1 MASLIMNAFFTIIF
15 IPLAIIALI
24 LHVRFLKI
32 LRRSHPDVWRS
43 LGSPSVLNNT
53 MGNGLAT
60 LKYLLRGEFRRLDDR
75 EFVRLCETLRLF
87 DMIYLIGFGIWAS
100 FVFVW
105 SIYEG
110 THAG

>member
-1 MASLIMNAFFTIIF
+1 MNALFTIIF
-15 IPLAIIALI
+15 IPLAVIGLI
-24 LHVRFLKI
+24 LHVRFLKT
-32 LRRSHPDVWRS
+32 LRRSYPDVWKS

-75 EFVRLCETLRLF
+75 EFVQLCEITRLF
-87 DMIYLIGFGIWAS
+87 DMVYLVGFGVWAS
-100 FVFVW
+100 FVLVW

-110 THAG
+110 THSG